1 MLTKVYSVTVVTLG
15 PYSPTPTVLST
26 ICPTVELAHQWA
38 DGRIRNEKHIEGAKC
53 FKSIIGVVLNTD
65 DMEDCRATY
74 RVTLER
80 KMTETICV
88 DIEGAP
94 SALEACNMAIV
105 NNNRAEYAHEWADV
119 SELTACS
126 YTADPTE
133 AEIVLEEYVC

>member
-1 MLTKVYSVTVVTLG
+1 
-15 PYSPTPTVLST
+15 
-26 ICPTVELAHQWA
+26 
-38 DGRIRNEKHIEGAKC
+38 
-53 FKSIIGVVLNTD
+53 
-65 DMEDCRATY
+65 MEDCRATY